1 MNVHALHP
9 IDRVL
14 AEIGLIAR
22 RAKTGTLTGEEFR
35 FAEPRIRQGLSD
47 TGADPGGVVGA
58 LLDGMV
64 LCADAGTLD
73 HATVLRV
80 TARMRDRLCRVRDGS
95 LPVVANFAV
104 LPHGVHG
111 RPYGRLTAIDGGRSP
126 EPKGH

>member
-14 AEIGLIAR
+14 AEIGLVAR
-22 RAKTGTLTGEEFR
+22 RAKVGTLTDAEFR
-35 FAEPRIRQGLSD
+35 AAEPRIRRGLTD

-58 LLDGMV
+58 LLDALV
-64 LCADAGTLD
+64 LAADARELD
-73 HATVLRV
+73 HVTVVRV
-80 TARMRDRLCRVRDGS
+80 ADRMRERLCRVRDGS

-111 RPYGRLTAIDGGRSP
+111 RPYGRLTAITGGRSP
-126 EPKGH
+126 ELKGH